1 MMQWGAVFG
10 YDRNKRFARGLFYK
24 IARICFERY
33 KLMFFYKFFIILRFL
48 CGKIDIPYMQIVV
61 TTRCTFFDRHWNP
74 LPVNITYDFAQRE
87 IAKPRYFDTLY
98 AIAKVFYEDV
108 GYLRCDFYVLET
120 QDFYIGELT
129 FTPGGGCLPIRPR
142 EYDKF
147 LGNFWTPKA

>member
-1 MMQWGAVFG
+1 MSFKVP
-10 YDRNKRFARGLFYK
+10 DD
-24 IARICFERY
+24 
-33 KLMFFYKFFIILRFL
+33 YKFL
-48 CGKIDIPYMQIVV
+48 IDRGIN
-61 TTRCTFFDRHWNP
+61 TRCTFFDRHWNP

-147 LGNFWTPKA
+147 LGNFWTPKV